1 MMSCKEMTHLMS
13 QQMDRDLYLR
23 ERIAL
28 RFHLMMCSGCR
39 NFEQNMLFLRQAAQQ
54 ARDSLVGE

>member
-1 MMSCKEMTHLMS
+1 MMNCKQAAHLMPEDL
-13 QQMDRDLYLR
+13 DRPLYWR

-39 NFEQNMLFLRQAAQQ
+39 NFKTQIAFLRSAIRLRAGG
-54 ARDSLVGE
+54 D